1 MQEIAEYYD
10 YNVTV
15 TIDSQYGKDQLP
27 MVATIEEDINVAL
40 LQDGQDVV
48 LLKTKNVKVGILL

>member
-27 MVATIEEDINVAL
+27 MVA
-40 LQDGQDVV
+40 Q
-48 LLKTKNVKVGILL
+48 